1 MAIPMRF
8 RVPIS
13 AALIALASFV
23 VSSPFSF
30 AQDEDDQEQLIRS
43 DKFPANFGVAKS
55 SVSPDGA
62 YGVLAPADFDHYDE
76 NGKPQNQL
84 VEMKTG
90 RILATIQAETGLI
103 HMNHGGILPSHW
115 SADGNYLLWSVDGKW
130 CPRALALLK
139 IESGQ
144 LKWQRNILTLAQKEI
159 LARTKKASPK
169 KYAAAKK
176 ENSENGSYYPDG
188 FTVNVTID
196 GQEDEPVKFPL
207 TIHVD
212 LDSNP
217 KGIDDLPEDANISSE
232 MTATMG
238 EDGNLVVKDF
248 HLGRKATK

>member
-1 MAIPMRF
+1 MHLLIRF
-8 RVPIS
+8 RVS
-13 AALIALASFV
+13 MFVALIALASLFA
-23 VSSPFSF
+23 SSSFLF

-62 YGVLAPADFDHYDE
+62 YGVLAPADFDHYNED
-76 NGKPQNQL
+76 GPPQNKL

-103 HMNHGGILPSHW
+103 RMNHGGILPSRW
-115 SADGNYLLWSVDGKW
+115 STNGGYLLWSVDGKW
-130 CPRALALLK
+130 CPRAIALLK
-139 IESGQ
+139 IESGEV
-144 LKWQRNILTLAQKEI
+144 KWQRNILTLGQKEI

-176 ENSENGSYYPDG
+176 ENSGNGAYYPDG
-188 FTVNVTID
+188 FTVNVTVD
-196 GQEDEPVKFPL
+196 SEEDEPVTFPL

-217 KGIDDLPEDANISSE
+217 KGLDDLPEDANLSSQ

-238 EDGNLVVKDF
+238 EDGKLVVKDF
-248 HLGRKATK
+248 HLGRKK